1 MKVAGLYLLYFTIAF
16 LSGLLFWVF
25 QAEIAINSYIIFF
38 FWIVNPGAILVI
50 SLLISKS
57 SLSSNAILVFSPI
70 IFGIVFMGLGY
81 FTFDLANMISFEK
94 INQPSLEMF
103 VVGFVLSLLGGL
115 VGKIRTKK

>member
-1 MKVAGLYLLYFTIAF
+1 MKVAGLYLLYFAIAF

>member
-1 MKVAGLYLLYFTIAF
+1 MKVAALYLLYFAIAF

>member
-1 MKVAGLYLLYFTIAF
+1 MKVAGLYLLYFAIAF

-70 IFGIVFMGLGY
+70 IFGIVLMGLGY